1 MIGRMQ
7 TPDLPTPDYAE
18 LHAEL
23 LRIAH
28 RELARHRAGTLET
41 RALVNEAWL
50 KLYGDHAP
58 QFANGQH
65 LLCVAAQAMRQI
77 IVDHARARLA
87 ERRGGGAQAVS
98 LQVLE
103 TGRFA
108 VEDSAFDIV
117 RIHAALERLATLDE
131 RLVRVAE
138 LRLFAGL
145 EVAEVATTL
154 GVSEPTVK
162 RDTRAALAFLQAELG
177 QGPG

>member
-1 MIGRMQ
+1 MSE
-7 TPDLPTPDYAE
+7 PLPGYAE

-50 KLYGDHAP
+50 KLYGSSEP

-87 ERRGGGAQAVS
+87 DRRGGGAAPVS
-98 LQVLE
+98 LQALE

-108 VEDSAFDIV
+108 LDDAAYDIV
-117 RIHAALERLATLDE
+117 RVHEALQRLGALDE

-145 EVAEVATTL
+145 EVSEVAQAL
-154 GVSEPTVK
+154 GVSEPTIK
-162 RDTRAALAFLQAELG
+162 RDTRAALAFLQAELA
-177 QGPG
+177 

>member
-1 MIGRMQ
+1 MMS
-7 TPDLPTPDYAE
+7 PDPQSPDYAE

-28 RELARHRAGTLET
+28 RELSKHRSGTLET

-50 KLYGDHAP
+50 KLYASTAP

-77 IVDHARARLA
+77 LIDHARARLA
-87 ERRGGGAQAVS
+87 DRRGGGAAKVS
-98 LQVLE
+98 LQALE
-103 TGRFA
+103 GGRFA
-108 VEDSAFDIV
+108 VEDSAFEIV
-117 RIHAALERLATLDE
+117 RIHEALERLAQLDE

-145 EVAEVATTL
+145 EISEVAQAL

-162 RDTRAALAFLQAELG
+162 RDARAVLAFLQAELD
-177 QGPG
+177 QSA